1 MIKSKKKTM
10 KTLMFSI
17 GLAALLV
24 ASNNLNAQNDG
35 SRGLFGLGK
44 SSADYDY
51 SGNRDD
57 ESGVTIGNMQNDN
70 PTPLGSGLL
79 IMLGAGVGYVAL
91 KKNKE
96 D

>member
-10 KTLMFSI
+10 KTLMFSL

-24 ASNNLNAQNDG
+24 TSNNLNAQNDG

-44 SSADYDY
+44 SSTDYDY
-51 SGNRDD
+51 SGNR
-57 ESGVTIGNMQNDN
+57 EGEGGVTIGGMQNDN
-70 PTPLGSGLL
+70 PTPLGGGLL

-91 KKNKE
+91 KKKKE

>member
-1 MIKSKKKTM
+1 MEKTII
-10 KTLMFSI
+10 TLAIILGIAIS
-17 GLAALLV
+17 
-24 ASNNLNAQNDG
+24 ASAQN
-35 SRGLFGLGK
+35 RGLFGLGK

-51 SGNRDD
+51 SGNRDG
-57 ESGVTIGNMQNDN
+57 ENGIIIGNMQNDN

-79 IMLGAGVGYVAL
+79 IMLGAGVGYVTL

>member
-1 MIKSKKKTM
+1 MKKIAL
-10 KTLMFSI
+10 TLAI
-17 GLAALLV
+17 VLGITLG
-24 ASNNLNAQNDG
+24 ASAQN
-35 SRGLFGLGK
+35 RGLFGLGK

-51 SGNRDD
+51 SGNR
-57 ESGVTIGNMQNDN
+57 EGEGGVTIGGMQNEN
-70 PTPLGSGLL
+70 PAPLGGGLL

>member
-10 KTLMFSI
+10 KTLMFSL

-44 SSADYDY
+44 SSTDYDY
-51 SGNRDD
+51 SGNR
-57 ESGVTIGNMQNDN
+57 EGGVTIGGMQNEN
-70 PTPLGSGLL
+70 PAPLGGGLL

-91 KKNKE
+91 KKKKE
-96 D
+96 Y

>member
-1 MIKSKKKTM
+1 M
-10 KTLMFSI
+10 KTLVFSL
-17 GLAALLV
+17 GLAAMLV
-24 ASNNLNAQNDG
+24 TSNDLNAQNES

-51 SGNRDD
+51 SGNRVG
-57 ESGVTIGNMQNDN
+57 ENGVTIGGMQNDN
-70 PTPLGSGLL
+70 PTPLGGGLL

-91 KKNKE
+91 KKKKE

>member
-1 MIKSKKKTM
+1 MFKNKKTM
-10 KTLMFSI
+10 KTLVFSL
-17 GLAALLV
+17 GLAAMLV
-24 ASNNLNAQNDG
+24 TSIDLNAQNES

-51 SGNRDD
+51 SGNRDG
-57 ESGVTIGNMQNDN
+57 GVTIGGMQNDN
-70 PTPLGSGLL
+70 PAPLGGGLL